1 VDVEVL
7 KRALRELVEREPAF
21 FRDLFLDALKS
32 DGRVAEALLELFTKH
47 PEAKLR
53 LAQAVAESVAI
64 PLNVATKEDLKQLAT
79 KQDLERF
86 VTREYFDAAIKRLED
101 KMATKEDLKQYATKE
116 DLKQFAT
123 KQDLEELKKWA
134 EEKFATKQDL
144 EQLKR
149 WAEEK
154 FATKEDLKQFATK
167 QDLETAVEQLKKW
180 AEEKFATKED
190 LKQFATKED
199 LKQFA
204 TKEDIEKLRA
214 DIKRIEDKM
223 ATKEQFEALAISVEE
238 SGRDMVQYLL
248 EQRGYKCAAERL
260 RLDADYEF
268 DIYCNAGAL
277 TAVGEAKVRAG
288 RRDVERTF
296 ERAQELSR
304 RQPDKISGKLIPVF
318 YTLVAEP
325 SAIQRAKELK
335 VWLIESRK
343 EVVALEE
350 VLGGGRGGA

>member
-1 VDVEVL
+1 MDVEIL
-7 KRALRELVEREPAF
+7 KRALRELVEREPSF
-21 FRDLFLDALKS
+21 LRDLMLDALRS
-32 DGRVAEALLELFTKH
+32 DGGAAEALLDLLTKH
-47 PEAKLR
+47 PEARLK
-53 LAQAVAESVAI
+53 LAQAVAGSIAV
-64 PLNVATKEDLKQLAT
+64 PLNVATKDDIK
-79 KQDLERF
+79 
-86 VTREYFDAAIKRLED
+86 AAV
-101 KMATKEDLKQYATKE
+101 
-116 DLKQFAT
+116 
-123 KQDLEELKKWA
+123 EELKKW
-134 EEKFATKQDL
+134 T
-144 EQLKR
+144 
-149 WAEEK
+149 EEK

-180 AEEKFATKED
+180 AEEKFVTKED

-214 DIKRIEDKM
+214 DIKRIEDRM

-248 EQRGYKCAAERL
+248 EQRGYKCTAERL

-268 DIYCNAGAL
+268 DIYCNAGVL

-288 RRDVERTF
+288 WRDVERTF
-296 ERAQELSR
+296 ERAQELLR
-304 RQPDKISGKLIPVF
+304 RQPDKISGRLVPVF

-325 SAIQRAKELK
+325 SAVQKAKELG
-335 VWLIESRK
+335 VWLIESRR
-343 EVVALEE
+343 EVVTLEE

>member
-1 VDVEVL
+1 
-7 KRALRELVEREPAF
+7 
-21 FRDLFLDALKS
+21 
-32 DGRVAEALLELFTKH
+32 VAEALLELFTKH
-47 PEAKLR
+47 PEARLR
-53 LAQAVAESVAI
+53 LAQAVAGSIAV
-64 PLNVATKEDLKQLAT
+64 PLNVATKDDIK
-79 KQDLERF
+79 
-86 VTREYFDAAIKRLED
+86 AAV
-101 KMATKEDLKQYATKE
+101 
-116 DLKQFAT
+116 
-123 KQDLEELKKWA
+123 EELK
-134 EEKFATKQDL
+134 
-144 EQLKR
+144 R
-149 WAEEK
+149 WTEEK

-204 TKEDIEKLRA
+204 TKEDLKQFATKEDIEKLRA

-223 ATKEQFEALAISVEE
+223 ATKEQIEAIAISVED
-238 SGRDMVQYLL
+238 SGREMVQYLL
-248 EQRGYKCAAERL
+248 EQRGYRCTAERL
-260 RLDADYEF
+260 RLDADYEL

-296 ERAQELSR
+296 ERAQELQR
-304 RQPDKISGKLIPVF
+304 RQPEKISGRLVPVL
-318 YTLVAEP
+318 YTLLAEP
-325 SAIQRAKELK
+325 SAVQRAKELK
-335 VWLIESRK
+335 IWLIESRR